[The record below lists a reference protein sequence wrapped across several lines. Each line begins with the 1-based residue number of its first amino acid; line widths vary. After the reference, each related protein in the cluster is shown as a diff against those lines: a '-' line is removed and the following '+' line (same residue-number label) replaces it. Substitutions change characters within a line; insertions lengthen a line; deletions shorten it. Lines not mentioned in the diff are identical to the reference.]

1 MEIVWYGHA
10 CFRLRGKEGSVVT
23 DPYDKTIGYHLP
35 RLSANVVTVSH
46 DHPGHSYVRG
56 VRGHPKIIAGP
67 GEYEV
72 KGIFIFGIPA
82 FHDRKQGKQR
92 GRNTVYLFEFE
103 DLTIC
108 HLGDLGHVPAQPQV
122 EALSDIDVL
131 LIPVGALHTLN
142 ASMAAEVINLLEP
155 RIVVPMHYK
164 TDVVKARLAPLRK
177 FLKEMGL
184 KRVKPRESLK
194 IRKGSLPE
202 ETQVVVLEYRQ

>member
-1 MEIVWYGHA
+1 MEIIWYGHA

-23 DPYDKTIGYHLP
+23 DPYDKTIGYRLP
-35 RLSANVVTVSH
+35 RLSADVVTVSH
-46 DHPGHSYVRG
+46 DHPGHNYVRG
-56 VRGHPKIIAGP
+56 VRGHPRIIAGP

-72 KGIFIFGIPA
+72 KGIFIFGIPT
-82 FHDRKQGKQR
+82 FHDKKRGKQW

-108 HLGDLGHVPAQPQV
+108 HLGDLGHVPAQSQV
-122 EALSDIDVL
+122 EALSDVDVL
-131 LIPVGALHTLN
+131 LIPVGAVHTLN
-142 ASMAAEVINLLEP
+142 ASLAAEVINLLEP

-164 TDVVKARLAPLRK
+164 TDVVKARLAPLSK

-194 IRKGSLPE
+194 IRKGSLPG